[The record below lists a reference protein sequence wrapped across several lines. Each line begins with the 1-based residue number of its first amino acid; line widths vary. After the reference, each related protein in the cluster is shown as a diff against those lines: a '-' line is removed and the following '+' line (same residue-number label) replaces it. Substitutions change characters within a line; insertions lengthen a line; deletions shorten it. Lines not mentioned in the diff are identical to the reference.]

1 MYAWA
6 LVQGSMSGGGSHL
19 IKVLPDP
26 GGSDIA
32 VEAELCLGLT
42 LASGSQAIGLF
53 IAINI

>member
-32 VEAELCLGLT
+32 VEAKLGLGLT
-42 LASGSQAIGLF
+42 LTEGC
-53 IAINI
+53 